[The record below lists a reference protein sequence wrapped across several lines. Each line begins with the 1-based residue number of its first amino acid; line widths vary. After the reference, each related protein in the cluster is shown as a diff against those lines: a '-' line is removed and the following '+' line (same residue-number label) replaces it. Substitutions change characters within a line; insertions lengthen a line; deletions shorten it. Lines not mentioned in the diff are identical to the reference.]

1 VDAWLENLGDD
12 PLAVLQAWLAE
23 AREAG
28 LHEPEAAALATATP
42 DGVPSVRM
50 VLVRGIDDSGLRF
63 YTNYESR
70 KAGELGLN
78 PHAALAFNWPPP
90 LQRQVRVEGH
100 VERLPEE
107 DSRAYFRGRPRES
120 RLGAWASAQ
129 SRPLADRHELDTAY
143 REAEARFADTEDVP
157 LPPFWGGYRLAPQ
170 GMELWQGRPNRLHD
184 RARFDRADLV
194 WSRVRLAP

>member
-1 VDAWLENLGDD
+1 MDAWLENLGDD
-12 PLAVLQAWLAE
+12 PLAVLLAWLAE

-50 VLVRGIDDSGLRF
+50 VLVRGIDESGLRF

-100 VERLPEE
+100 VERLRGGGLARVLPRPATREPARRLGL
-107 DSRAYFRGRPRES
+107 RAVTPARGPRRARRRLPRGR
-120 RLGAWASAQ
+120 GALRRRRGRAA
-129 SRPLADRHELDTAY
+129 AA
-143 REAEARFADTEDVP
+143 
-157 LPPFWGGYRLAPQ
+157 FWGGYRLVPQ
-170 GMELWQGRPNRLHD
+170 AMELWQGRPNRLHD
-184 RARFDRADLV
+184 RARFERADLV

>member
-1 VDAWLENLGDD
+1 MDAWLESVGDD
-12 PLAVLQAWLAE
+12 PLAVLQAWLAA

-28 LHEPEAAALATATP
+28 LHEPESAALATATP

-50 VLVRGIDDSGLRF
+50 VLVRGIDESGLRF

-70 KAGELGLN
+70 KAAELGLN
-78 PHAALAFNWPPP
+78 PHAALAFHWPPP
-90 LQRQVRVEGH
+90 LQRQVRVEGL
-100 VERLPEE
+100 VERLAEE
-107 DSRAYFRGRPRES
+107 DSRAYFRARPRES

-129 SRPLADRHELDTAY
+129 SRPLAGRDELDAAY
-143 REAEARFADTEDVP
+143 RDAEARFAGDEDVP

-170 GMELWQGRPNRLHD
+170 AMELWQGRANRLHD
-184 RARFDRADLV
+184 RARYERADLV